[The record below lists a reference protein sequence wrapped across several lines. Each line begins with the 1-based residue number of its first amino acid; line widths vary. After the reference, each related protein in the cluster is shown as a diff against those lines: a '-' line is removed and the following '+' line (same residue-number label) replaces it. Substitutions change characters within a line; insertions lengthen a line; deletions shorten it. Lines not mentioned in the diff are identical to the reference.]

1 MACPISTFTEE
12 PFTFVAL
19 EYTHLYQDY
28 LTNFLVWG
36 TVARRVQLRP
46 RTEGLK
52 SYELLAAELLQ
63 RCLKDAPSFTVLIL
77 GRLET

>member
-1 MACPISTFTEE
+1 MFTVE
-12 PFTFVAL
+12 PPTFVAL
-19 EYTHLYQDY
+19 EDMHLYQDY
-28 LTNFLVWG
+28 LTNLLAWG

-52 SYELLAAELLQ
+52 SYELLASKLLQ
-63 RCLKDAPSFTVLIL
+63 RCLKDPPGFTVSIL